1 MPIFNQ
7 EIRTQLTYLIGELPS
22 KVNLYLFVSKEKCR
36 TCKDTQQYIYEF
48 SELNTNIELKL
59 IEKET
64 EPELI
69 QKYKIEHYP
78 ALLILDKDYIYN
90 GIRFYGIPSG
100 YEVHSLIA
108 SIKEA
113 SGLDEDIEPEI
124 LDRINKIKIPVH
136 IQVFVTPTCPYCPAA
151 VINGHK
157 LSYLSEFVTCDMIEA
172 TSFPEIS
179 EKYGVRGVPKI
190 VINETHDLTGSQP
203 IEKFLDIIEK
213 LN

>member
-1 MPIFNQ
+1 MEQFN
-7 EIRTQLTYLIGELPS
+7 
-22 KVNLYLFVSKEKCR
+22 
-36 TCKDTQQYIYEF
+36 
-48 SELNTNIELKL
+48 
-59 IEKET
+59 
-64 EPELI
+64 
-69 QKYKIEHYP
+69 IEHYP
-78 ALLILDKDYIYN
+78 ALVILDAN
-90 GIRFYGIPSG
+90 LNNRGIRFYGIPSG

-113 SGLDEDIEPEI
+113 SGIEDNTKPEI
-124 LDRINKIKIPVH
+124 IEKINKIDKPVH

-157 LSYLSEFVTCDMIEA
+157 LAYMNSNVICDMIEA

-203 IEKFLDIIEK
+203 IEKYLEIIDK
-213 LN
+213 L